1 MDDVV
6 HFVVVVG
13 GVDPG
18 RLWGAIGCVAWPSST
33 QDQPSFKDLPTRLID
48 NPPKG
53 PKSQARSACMEADWN
68 TLGCTP

>member
-18 RLWGAIGCVAWPSST
+18 RLWGAIGCVAWPSKLT
-33 QDQPSFKDLPTRLID
+33 DPALATAT
-48 NPPKG
+48 G
-53 PKSQARSACMEADWN
+53 A
-68 TLGCTP
+68 